1 MIVRELAI
9 LTFVTLDG
17 VMQAPAMPDE
27 DRSGGFTNGGWA
39 APYWDEVMSQ
49 VRREAMAQAYD
60 MLFGRKTY
68 DLFAGHWI
76 GVKGDPAADMM
87 NAATKYV
94 ATSSPETLNWTHSH
108 AITGDV
114 ASKVAGLKN
123 QDGPLLQVHGSGELI
138 QALMAADLVDEYRL
152 WTFPTLVGPGK
163 RLFQSGYGRKN
174 LKLSKS
180 EACRNGVVMNIY
192 RRDTES

>member
-1 MIVRELAI
+1 MRELAI

-27 DRSGGFTNGGWA
+27 DRSGGFAHGGWA

-49 VRREAMAQAYD
+49 VGREAMAQPYD

-68 DLFAGHWI
+68 DLFAGHWPD
-76 GVKGDPAADMM
+76 VKGDPAADMM
-87 NAATKYV
+87 NAATKHV
-94 ATSSPETLNWTHSH
+94 VTSSPDTLNWANSH
-108 AITGDV
+108 AITGNITD
-114 ASKVAGLKN
+114 KVAGLKN

-152 WTFPTLVGPGK
+152 WIFPTVVGPGK
-163 RLFQSGYGRKN
+163 RLFQHSYGHRS
-174 LKLSKS
+174 LRLSKS

-192 RRDTES
+192 RRDTQS

>member
-1 MIVRELAI
+1 MRELAI

-17 VMQAPAMPDE
+17 VMQAPATPDE

-49 VRREAMAQAYD
+49 VRRVAMAHAYD

-68 DLFAGHWI
+68 DLFAGHWTD
-76 GVKGDPAADMM
+76 VKGDPAADMM

-94 ATSSPETLNWTHSH
+94 ATSSPDTLDWTNSH

-114 ASKVAGLKN
+114 ASKVAGLKK
-123 QDGPLLQVHGSGELI
+123 QDGPLLQVHGSSELI
-138 QALMAADLVDEYRL
+138 QTLVAEDLVDEYRL
-152 WTFPTLVGPGK
+152 WIFPTLVGPGK
-163 RLFQSGYGRKN
+163 RLFQQDGGQRN

-180 EACRNGVVMNIY
+180 ETCRNGVVMNIY
-192 RRDTES
+192 RRDTQN

>member
-1 MIVRELAI
+1 MRELAI

-27 DRSGGFTNGGWA
+27 DRSGGFARGGWA

-49 VRREAMAQAYD
+49 VGREAMAQPYD

-68 DLFAGHWI
+68 DLFAGHWPD
-76 GVKGDPAADMM
+76 VEGDPAADMM
-87 NAATKYV
+87 NAATKHV
-94 ATSSPETLNWTHSH
+94 VTSSPDTLNWANSH
-108 AITGDV
+108 AITGNITD
-114 ASKVAGLKN
+114 KVAGLKN

-138 QALMAADLVDEYRL
+138 QTLMAADLVDEYRL
-152 WTFPTLVGPGK
+152 WIFPTVVGPGK
-163 RLFQSGYGRKN
+163 RLFQQSYGHRS
-174 LKLSKS
+174 LRLSKS

-192 RRDTES
+192 RHDTQS